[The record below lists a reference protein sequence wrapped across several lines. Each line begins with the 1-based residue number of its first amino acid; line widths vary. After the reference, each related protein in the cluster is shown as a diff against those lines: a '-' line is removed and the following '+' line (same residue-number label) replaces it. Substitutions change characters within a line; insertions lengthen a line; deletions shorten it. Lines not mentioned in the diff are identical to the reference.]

1 MELMFVVLIA
11 AAFGL
16 AVRYLFRG
24 RETYGSVLLP
34 AVSAA
39 AASLVWVFLL
49 WVPRLTFDGG
59 WIWVISLL
67 VGPLSAA
74 VFAVF
79 LPRARHASDR
89 AKLSELSGGR
99 IPAAA

>member
-1 MELMFVVLIA
+1 MELLFVVLIA

-16 AVRYLFRG
+16 AVRYIFRG
-24 RETYGSVLLP
+24 RETYGSALLP

-39 AASLVWVFLL
+39 ASSLVWVFLL
-49 WVPRLTFDGG
+49 WVPRMTFDGG
-59 WIWVISLL
+59 WIWFISLV

-79 LPRARHASDR
+79 LPRKRHEQDR
-89 AKLSELSGGR
+89 VMITQLSGGLL
-99 IPAAA
+99 